1 MDADDIIN
9 TRFYE
14 SLYNAAK
21 NTGADVAVGSFIN
34 ERSLPESV
42 GYVHQLVVSQP
53 QDKIDITQ
61 VNLRGFVWRYL
72 ISRKFWKNQKLQYPP
87 EMRYCEDM
95 GVMTRMV
102 YACNMIVT
110 VPDAVYIYKY
120 RMNSLL
126 TSNDSNNE
134 LRNRCYK
141 QAVADVAQFLQD
153 KHLISAKPVVRVGR
167 LYLFGF
173 IPVMNFLYSQNNHR
187 QKYYLFGKIPLF
199 KIRWKIS

>member
-21 NTGADVAVGSFIN
+21 NTGADVSVASFIH
-34 ERSLPESV
+34 ERYSHDSV
-42 GYVHQLVVSQP
+42 VHVNQFIVSQP

-61 VNLRGFVWRYL
+61 VDLHGYSWRYL
-72 ISRKFWKNQKLQYPP
+72 ISRKFWNEQKLQYPP

-95 GVMTRMV
+95 LIITKMI
-102 YACNMIVT
+102 CKSNMIVT
-110 VPDAVYIYKY
+110 VPDAVYVYKN

-126 TSNDSNNE
+126 TSDDSNNE

-173 IPVMNFLYSQNNHR
+173 IPVMNFLYSQNNQR